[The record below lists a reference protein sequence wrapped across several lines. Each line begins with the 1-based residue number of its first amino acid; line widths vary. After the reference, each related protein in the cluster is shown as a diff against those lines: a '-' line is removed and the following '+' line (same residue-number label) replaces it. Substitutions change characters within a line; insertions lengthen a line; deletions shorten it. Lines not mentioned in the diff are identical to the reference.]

1 MLKEKR
7 EIKRERKKEKILD
20 AAAELF
26 SNKNYHEVMMDD
38 VAKLISVAKGTVY
51 NYFASKEELYFT
63 IMKTR
68 MESLLTLLKQKIETE
83 KSSIDSLRAFVVHL
97 YMFMTKHRKFFLIYQ
112 RESLNKQ
119 NSFCEE
125 LLSLERQMKLIITQ
139 IVSVGEKEG
148 VFRKVDEE
156 FAISLILGSVYGAVQ
171 RGINNN
177 FSEDVLIKEKEEIF
191 DFVLHALYSGFNDIR
206 ELPLK
211 GKTIVITR
219 TIEQS
224 RESASALTSLGANVI
239 IIPTLE
245 IVPPADWNK
254 FDSALSHPE
263 KIDFIIFTS
272 VHSVEMFSQRCR
284 EIGASLNYNRT
295 KVVAIGNKTSSY
307 CHKNNIYVSIVPEKF
322 SSEGVVEAL
331 SKYNLK
337 NKIIFIPR
345 SAIGREELPKGL
357 EDLGAVIKSVPV
369 YNVSIPTG
377 EKLQQN
383 LEVLNSTNV
392 DLFIFTSPSTFENFL
407 QIADIKNPYEYFSKF
422 DIAAIGPT
430 TKDAIEAK
438 KVKVKILPKE
448 YTINGLI
455 NNIVEYYKPLPVSS
469 PGGE

>member
-7 EIKRERKKEKILD
+7 EIKREKKKERIIE

-51 NYFASKEELYFT
+51 NYFTSKEELYFT
-63 IMKTR
+63 IMHTR
-68 MESLLTLLKQKIETE
+68 MEGLLSLLKQKIESE
-83 KSSIDSLRAFVVHL
+83 KSSIDSLRAFIVHL
-97 YMFMTKHRKFFLIYQ
+97 YMFMMKHRKFFLIYQ

-119 NSFCEE
+119 NSFCED
-125 LLSLERQMKLIITQ
+125 LLSLEKQMKLMIMQII
-139 IVSVGEKEG
+139 SKGEKEG
-148 VFRKVDEE
+148 VFRKVEEE
-156 FAISLILGSVYGAVQ
+156 FVISLILGSVYGAVQ

-177 FSEDVLIKEKEEIF
+177 IPDEIAVKEKEEIF
-191 DFVLHALYSGFNDIR
+191 DFVLHGLYSGFNNIK

-224 RESASALTSLGANVI
+224 RESASALISLGANVI

-245 IVPPADWNK
+245 IVPPGDWSK
-254 FDSALSHPE
+254 FDSVLYHPE

-272 VHSVEMFSQRCR
+272 VHSVEMFSKRCR
-284 EIGASLNYNRT
+284 EIGASINFNRT
-295 KVVAIGNKTSSY
+295 KVVAVGNKTSSY
-307 CHKNNIYVSIVPEKF
+307 CHKNNINVSIIPEKF
-322 SSEGVVEAL
+322 SAEGVFEAL

-337 NKIIFIPR
+337 NKVVFIPR

-357 EDLGAVIKSVPV
+357 KDLGAIIKSVPV
-369 YNVSIPTG
+369 YNVSIPG
-377 EKLQQN
+377 GDQLKGNLQ
-383 LEVLNSTNV
+383 ELNSSDV

-407 QIADIKNPYEYFSKF
+407 QIANIKNPYQYFGRF
-422 DIAAIGPT
+422 DVAAIGPT
-430 TKDAIEAK
+430 TKEAIEAK
-438 KVKVKILPKE
+438 KVKVKILSDE

-455 NNIVEYYKPLPVSS
+455 KKIVEHYSNHKEKV
-469 PGGE
+469 

>member
-7 EIKRERKKEKILD
+7 EIKREKKREKILD

-51 NYFASKEELYFT
+51 NYFTSKEELYFT

-68 MESLLTLLKQKIETE
+68 MESLLTLLKQKIEAE
-83 KSSIDSLRAFVVHL
+83 QSSIDSLRAFVVHL
-97 YMFMTKHRKFFLIYQ
+97 YMFMMKHKKFFLIYQ

-119 NSFCEE
+119 NSFCED
-125 LLSLERQMKLIITQ
+125 LLSLEKQMKQMITQ
-139 IVSVGEKEG
+139 IVSSGEKEG

-171 RGINNN
+171 RGISND
-177 FSEDVLIKEKEEIF
+177 FPEDVIIKEKEDLF
-191 DFVLHALYSGFNDIR
+191 DFVLHALYSGFNNIR

-224 RESASALTSLGANVI
+224 RESASALTNLGANVI

-245 IVPPADWNK
+245 IVAPEDWGK

-272 VHSVEMFSQRCR
+272 VHSVEMFSIRCR

-295 KVVAIGNKTSSY
+295 KVVAVGSKTSSY

-322 SSEGVVEAL
+322 SAEGVIEAL

-337 NKIIFIPR
+337 NKIVFIPR
-345 SAIGREELPKGL
+345 SAIGREELPGGL
-357 EDLGAVIKSVPV
+357 KDLGAVIKSVPV
-369 YNVSIPTG
+369 YSVSIPTK
-377 EKLQQN
+377 EKLQHS
-383 LEVLNSTNV
+383 LEVLNSASI
-392 DLFIFTSPSTFENFL
+392 DLFIFTSPSTFENFI
-407 QIADIKNPYEYFSKF
+407 QIAEIKNPFQFFANF
-422 DIAAIGPT
+422 DVAAIGPT
-430 TKDAIEAK
+430 TKDAIEVK

-455 NNIVEYYKPLPVSS
+455 NKIVEYYSNNKEKV
-469 PGGE
+469 